1 MELYLPAERPSR
13 NPTNGRFLKGRIP
26 HNKGKKM
33 TDYLDEETA
42 KRLRAIGIANL
53 KPNAK
58 FAGWNKKAIIALEG
72 EKVVGWFPSAEEAAR
87 KVGVSPSAIRKVLYG
102 KSKHA
107 AGFKWEFDL

>member
-1 MELYLPAERPSR
+1 MELYIPVERPTR
-13 NPTNGRFLKGRIP
+13 NPINGRFLKGRTP

-33 TDYLDEETA
+33 IDYLDEDTV
-42 KRLRAIGIANL
+42 KRMKEIGRANL
-53 KPNAK
+53 KPNAN
-58 FAGWNKKAIIALEG
+58 FGGWNKKSVIALEG